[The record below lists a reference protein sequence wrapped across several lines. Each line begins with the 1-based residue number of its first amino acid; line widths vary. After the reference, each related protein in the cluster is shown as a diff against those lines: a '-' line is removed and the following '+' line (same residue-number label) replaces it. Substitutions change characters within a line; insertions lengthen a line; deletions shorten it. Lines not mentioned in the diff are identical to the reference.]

1 MTPLR
6 QKMIRELEL
15 HRKSPKTIEAYVL
28 AVAQLAQYHN
38 RSPDLISVEQ
48 IRDFLHYL
56 ITERKQA
63 FSSCNQKLAAIRFFY
78 KHVLGRDDFV
88 LRVPAKR
95 SGRLP
100 EPLSR
105 SEISRLIESAT
116 HPKHRV
122 MLMTCYAAGL
132 RVSELVRLKPQDIH
146 SERMVIRVEQGKG

>member
-6 QKMIRELEL
+6 RKMIRELEL
-15 HRKSPKTIEAYVL
+15 HRKSPKTVEAYVT
-28 AVAQLAQYHN
+28 AVAQLARHYN
-38 RSPDLISVEQ
+38 RSPDQITVEQ

-63 FSSCNQKLAAIRFFY
+63 FSSCNQKLAGIRFFY
-78 KHVLGRDDFV
+78 KHVLGRGDFD

-105 SEISRLIESAT
+105 GEIARLIEAT
-116 HPKHRV
+116 RNLKHR
-122 MLMTCYAAGL
+122 
-132 RVSELVRLKPQDIH
+132 
-146 SERMVIRVEQGKG
+146 